1 MCIICVDYQ
10 KQLLT
15 ADEAWSNVGEMVIE
29 PEHQLEIMLML
40 EKDKMKKL
48 EDAELLPAKKPKI

>member
-15 ADEAWSNVGEMVIE
+15 ADEAWRNVSEMVID

-40 EKDKMKKL
+40 EKDKMKQL
-48 EDAELLPAKKPKI
+48 EDDGLFPTKRPS